1 MNKIFKL
8 ITSISFLFF
17 SINAALSEENFFNEA
32 LKMYQNEK
40 YEDAR
45 FMLERNIVFNPK
57 DAKSYLYLAKIYNH
71 EEDQN
76 KEEYNLETTL
86 LIEPNNEE
94 AILMLMKI
102 ALKKSN
108 YSKVN
113 DLSQTFI
120 KVCKKLC
127 DENNEIQ
134 KSLKNIEPAT
144 MSLDQNLNKILIID
158 FGSQFTQLI
167 ARRIREL
174 GVFSEIVSHKKI
186 KIKHIDKSI
195 KGIILS
201 GGPLNV
207 YEINKYSF
215 DKKIINLSIPILG
228 ICFGHQI
235 LSKLNGGRVK
245 QSKHREF
252 GLANIY
258 KKNESLLIKNFFNKQ
273 KSKKVW
279 MSHADQVSK
288 LPKNFKVIA
297 SSTNSKFAIVENKL
311 NKFYGIQFH
320 PEVTHTENGK
330 KLISNFI
337 FLICKIKR
345 NWSSKDQKIQLIKE
359 VKDQVGSEKV
369 ICALSGGVDSSV
381 VAQLLNKAI
390 GKKLYCIFVNTG
402 LLRKNEEVQVVQT
415 FKKRLKINLIYVNA
429 EKEFLKKLHNVSD
442 PEKKRKIIGN
452 LFIKIFERYAKKIK
466 NVKFLAQGTLYP
478 DLIESRSVTGSQTSK
493 IKSHHNVGG
502 LPKKMKLKLVEP
514 LKFLFKDEVRK
525 LGLELNLNK
534 DIISRHP
541 FPGPGLAIR
550 MPGLITNEKIK
561 ILKEADYYFIQ
572 ALRDHGLYHK
582 IWQAYAAL
590 LPVKTVGVM
599 GDNRTY
605 EYLCLLRAITSE
617 DGMTADF
624 YEFKKSFMET
634 ISNKIVN
641 SIRGINRVVYDITS
655 KPPSTIELE

>member
-1 MNKIFKL
+1 
-8 ITSISFLFF
+8 
-17 SINAALSEENFFNEA
+17 
-32 LKMYQNEK
+32 
-40 YEDAR
+40 
-45 FMLERNIVFNPK
+45 
-57 DAKSYLYLAKIYNH
+57 
-71 EEDQN
+71 
-76 KEEYNLETTL
+76 
-86 LIEPNNEE
+86 
-94 AILMLMKI
+94 
-102 ALKKSN
+102 
-108 YSKVN
+108 
-113 DLSQTFI
+113 
-120 KVCKKLC
+120 
-127 DENNEIQ
+127 
-134 KSLKNIEPAT
+134 
-144 MSLDQNLNKILIID
+144 MSLEKSTDKILIID

-174 GVFSEIVSHKKI
+174 GVFSEIISHKKI
-186 KIKHIDKSI
+186 KNKDNNNYV

-215 DKKIINLSIPILG
+215 DKKIIEKGIPVLG

-235 LSKLNGGRVK
+235 LSKVNGGKVK

-252 GLANIY
+252 GLANINK
-258 KKNESLLIKNFFNKQ
+258 KKNSLLTKKFFNNK
-273 KSKKVW
+273 KKTKVW

-288 LPKNFKVIA
+288 LPKNFNVVA
-297 SSTNSKFAIVENKL
+297 STNNSRFAIIENKKKKL
-311 NKFYGIQFH
+311 YGVQFH
-320 PEVTHTENGK
+320 PEVTHTDNGK
-330 KLISNFI
+330 VLIKNFL
-337 FLICKIKR
+337 FSICKIKK
-345 NWSSKDQKIQLIKE
+345 NWSPKDQKMKLIKNIR
-359 VKDQVGSEKV
+359 DQVGVNKV

-402 LLRKNEEVQVVQT
+402 MLRKNEEKQVVET
-415 FKKRLKINLIYVNA
+415 FKKKLKINLIYVNA
-429 EKEFLKKLHNVSD
+429 EKEFIKRLTNISD

-466 NVKFLAQGTLYP
+466 DVKFLAQGTLYP
-478 DLIESRSVTGSQTSK
+478 DIIESKSVTGSKTSK

-502 LPKKMKLKLVEP
+502 LPEKMKLKLVEP

-525 LGLELNLNK
+525 LGLELNLSK
-534 DIISRHP
+534 EIISRHP

-550 MPGLITNEKIK
+550 MPGFITKEKIN
-561 ILKEADYYFIQ
+561 ILKEADHYFIQ
-572 ALRDHGLYHK
+572 ALKHHGLYDK

-624 YEFKKSFMET
+624 YEFKKSF
-634 ISNKIVN
+634 IQKVSNKIVN

>member
-1 MNKIFKL
+1 
-8 ITSISFLFF
+8 
-17 SINAALSEENFFNEA
+17 
-32 LKMYQNEK
+32 
-40 YEDAR
+40 
-45 FMLERNIVFNPK
+45 
-57 DAKSYLYLAKIYNH
+57 
-71 EEDQN
+71 
-76 KEEYNLETTL
+76 
-86 LIEPNNEE
+86 
-94 AILMLMKI
+94 
-102 ALKKSN
+102 
-108 YSKVN
+108 
-113 DLSQTFI
+113 
-120 KVCKKLC
+120 
-127 DENNEIQ
+127 
-134 KSLKNIEPAT
+134 
-144 MSLDQNLNKILIID
+144 MSLDFNLDKILIID
-158 FGSQFTQLI
+158 FGSQYTQLI

-174 GVFSEIVSHKKI
+174 GVFSELVSHKKI
-186 KIKHIDKSI
+186 RCSHINKNI

-207 YEINKYSF
+207 YQLNKNTF
-215 DKKIINLSIPILG
+215 DKKILNLGIPILG

-235 LSKLNGGRVK
+235 LSKFNGGRVK

-252 GLANIY
+252 GLAKIF
-258 KKNESLLIKNFFNKQ
+258 KKNNSLLVKNFFY
-273 KSKKVW
+273 KKKPNQVW

-288 LPKNFKVIA
+288 LPKTFKVIA
-297 SSTNSKFAIVENKL
+297 SSDNSRFAIVESKQEN
-311 NKFYGIQFH
+311 FFGVQFH

-330 KLISNFI
+330 KIISNFI
-337 FLICKIKR
+337 FIVCKIKK
-345 NWSSKDQKIQLIKE
+345 NWSSKDQKIKLIKE
-359 VKDQVGSEKV
+359 VRDQIGSNKV

-381 VAQLLNKAI
+381 VSQLLNKAI

-402 LLRKNEEVQVVQT
+402 LLRKNEEIQVIKT
-415 FKKRLKINLIYVNA
+415 FKKKLNINLIYVNA
-429 EKEFLKKLHNVSD
+429 EKEFLSKLKNISN

-478 DLIESRSVTGSQTSK
+478 DLIESKSVTGSQTSK

-502 LPKKMKLKLVEP
+502 LPKKMNLKLVEP

-525 LGLELNLNK
+525 LGLELNLSK
-534 DIISRHP
+534 EIISRHP

-550 MPGLITNEKIK
+550 IPGIITKEKIN
-561 ILKEADYYFIQ
+561 ILKEADHYFIH
-572 ALRDHGLYHK
+572 ALREHNLYHK

-624 YEFKKSFMET
+624 YEFKKSFIQE

>member
-1 MNKIFKL
+1 
-8 ITSISFLFF
+8 
-17 SINAALSEENFFNEA
+17 
-32 LKMYQNEK
+32 
-40 YEDAR
+40 
-45 FMLERNIVFNPK
+45 
-57 DAKSYLYLAKIYNH
+57 
-71 EEDQN
+71 
-76 KEEYNLETTL
+76 
-86 LIEPNNEE
+86 
-94 AILMLMKI
+94 
-102 ALKKSN
+102 
-108 YSKVN
+108 
-113 DLSQTFI
+113 
-120 KVCKKLC
+120 
-127 DENNEIQ
+127 
-134 KSLKNIEPAT
+134 
-144 MSLDQNLNKILIID
+144 MSLDQNLDKILIID

-174 GVFSEIVSHKKI
+174 SIFSEIVSHKKI
-186 KIKHIDKSI
+186 RVKDINQSI

-207 YEINKYSF
+207 YQISKYTF
-215 DKKIINLSIPILG
+215 NEKILNLNIPILG

-258 KKNESLLIKNFFNKQ
+258 RKNNSLLTNNFFTNK
-273 KSKKVW
+273 KFKRVW

-297 SSTNSKFAIVENKL
+297 SSDNSKFAIIENKIRKL
-311 NKFYGIQFH
+311 YGVQFH
-320 PEVTHTENGK
+320 PEVTHTKNGK
-330 KLISNFI
+330 KIISNFI
-337 FLICKIKR
+337 FLICKIKK
-345 NWSSKDQKIQLIKE
+345 NWSPKDQKIKLINNIK
-359 VKDQVGSEKV
+359 KQVGSSKV

-402 LLRKNEEVQVVQT
+402 LLRKNEENQVINT
-415 FKKRLKINLIYVNA
+415 FKKKLKINLIYVNA
-429 EKEFLKKLHNVSD
+429 EKEFLKKLNNVSD

-452 LFIKIFERYAKKIK
+452 HFIKIFESYAKKIK

-478 DLIESRSVTGSQTSK
+478 DLIESKSVTGSERTK

-502 LPKKMKLKLVEP
+502 LPKKMKLKLIEP

-534 DIISRHP
+534 SIISRHP

-550 MPGLITNEKIK
+550 IPGLITKEKIK
-561 ILKEADYYFIQ
+561 ILKDADYYFIK
-572 ALRDHGLYHK
+572 ALKDHGFYDK

-605 EYLCLLRAITSE
+605 EYICLLRAITSK

-624 YEFKKSFMET
+624 YDFKKSFMQT

>member
-1 MNKIFKL
+1 
-8 ITSISFLFF
+8 
-17 SINAALSEENFFNEA
+17 
-32 LKMYQNEK
+32 
-40 YEDAR
+40 
-45 FMLERNIVFNPK
+45 
-57 DAKSYLYLAKIYNH
+57 
-71 EEDQN
+71 
-76 KEEYNLETTL
+76 
-86 LIEPNNEE
+86 
-94 AILMLMKI
+94 
-102 ALKKSN
+102 
-108 YSKVN
+108 
-113 DLSQTFI
+113 
-120 KVCKKLC
+120 
-127 DENNEIQ
+127 
-134 KSLKNIEPAT
+134 
-144 MSLDQNLNKILIID
+144 MSLDKSLDKILIID

-174 GVFSEIVSHKKI
+174 GVFSEIISHKKI
-186 KIKHIDKSI
+186 KNKNINTSI

-207 YEINKYSF
+207 YQINKYSF
-215 DKKIINLSIPILG
+215 DKKIIENQIPILG

-235 LSKLNGGRVK
+235 LSKLNGGKVK
-245 QSKHREF
+245 QSKYREF

-258 KKNESLLIKNFFNKQ
+258 KKRESILIKNFFDNRNTN
-273 KSKKVW
+273 KVW

-288 LPKNFKVIA
+288 LPKNFNVIA
-297 SSTNSKFAIVENKL
+297 SSHNSKFAIIENKKK
-311 NKFYGIQFH
+311 NFYGVQFH

-330 KLISNFI
+330 ILIKNFI
-337 FLICKIKR
+337 FLICKIKK
-345 NWSSKDQKIQLIKE
+345 NWSSKDQKFKLIKE
-359 VKDQVGSEKV
+359 IRELVGKNKV
-369 ICALSGGVDSSV
+369 LCALSGGVDSSV

-390 GKKLYCIFVNTG
+390 GKSLYCIFVNTG
-402 LLRKNEEVQVVQT
+402 LLRKNEETQVIKT
-415 FKKRLKINLIYVNA
+415 FKTKLKINLIYVNA
-429 EKEFLKKLHNVSD
+429 EKEFLKKLNNVSD

-452 LFIKIFERYAKKIK
+452 LFIKIFERYAKKIR

-478 DLIESRSVTGSQTSK
+478 DLIESKSVTGSQTSK

-525 LGLELNLNK
+525 LGLELNLSK
-534 DIISRHP
+534 EIISRHP

-550 MPGLITNEKIK
+550 MPGIITREKIK
-561 ILKEADYYFIQ
+561 ILKEADYYFIE
-572 ALRDHGLYHK
+572 ALKNQNLYNK

-624 YEFKKSFMET
+624 YDFKKTFIQM

-641 SIRGINRVVYDITS
+641 SIRGINRVVYDVTS

>member
-1 MNKIFKL
+1 
-8 ITSISFLFF
+8 
-17 SINAALSEENFFNEA
+17 
-32 LKMYQNEK
+32 
-40 YEDAR
+40 
-45 FMLERNIVFNPK
+45 
-57 DAKSYLYLAKIYNH
+57 
-71 EEDQN
+71 
-76 KEEYNLETTL
+76 
-86 LIEPNNEE
+86 
-94 AILMLMKI
+94 
-102 ALKKSN
+102 
-108 YSKVN
+108 
-113 DLSQTFI
+113 
-120 KVCKKLC
+120 
-127 DENNEIQ
+127 
-134 KSLKNIEPAT
+134 
-144 MSLDQNLNKILIID
+144 MSLDKNLDKILIID

-174 GVFSEIVSHKKI
+174 GVFSEIISHKKI
-186 KIKHIDKSI
+186 KINDIDKST

-207 YEINKYSF
+207 YQIKKYSF
-215 DKKIINLSIPILG
+215 DKKILELNTPILG

-235 LSKLNGGRVK
+235 LSKLNGGKVK

-258 KKNESLLIKNFFNKQ
+258 KKSNSLLTNRFFSNK
-273 KSKKVW
+273 KFTKVW

-288 LPKNFKVIA
+288 LPKNFSIIA
-297 SSTNSKFAIVENKL
+297 SSTNSKYAIVENRFK
-311 NKFYGIQFH
+311 KFYGVQFH
-320 PEVTHTENGK
+320 PEVTHTQKGK
-330 KLISNFI
+330 ILLSNFI
-337 FLICKIKR
+337 FSICKIKK
-345 NWSSKDQKIQLIKE
+345 NWSSKDQKKQLIEE
-359 VKDQVGSEKV
+359 VKDIVGLNKV

-402 LLRKNEEVQVVQT
+402 LLRKNEEKQVVQT

-429 EKEFLKKLHNVSD
+429 EREFLKNLKNISD
-442 PEKKRKIIGN
+442 PEKKRKIIGK

-478 DLIESRSVTGSQTSK
+478 DLIESKSVTGSQTSK

-514 LKFLFKDEVRK
+514 LKYLFKDEVRK
-525 LGLELNLNK
+525 LGIELNLSN

-550 MPGLITNEKIK
+550 MPGIITNEKIK
-561 ILKEADYYFIQ
+561 ILKQADFYFIQ
-572 ALRDHGLYHK
+572 GLKEYGLYNK

-605 EYLCLLRAITSE
+605 EYVCLLRAITSE

-624 YEFKKSFMET
+624 YPFKKSFLQF

-641 SIRGINRVVYDITS
+641 SIRGINRVVYDVTS

>member
-1 MNKIFKL
+1 
-8 ITSISFLFF
+8 
-17 SINAALSEENFFNEA
+17 
-32 LKMYQNEK
+32 
-40 YEDAR
+40 
-45 FMLERNIVFNPK
+45 
-57 DAKSYLYLAKIYNH
+57 
-71 EEDQN
+71 
-76 KEEYNLETTL
+76 
-86 LIEPNNEE
+86 
-94 AILMLMKI
+94 
-102 ALKKSN
+102 
-108 YSKVN
+108 
-113 DLSQTFI
+113 
-120 KVCKKLC
+120 
-127 DENNEIQ
+127 
-134 KSLKNIEPAT
+134 
-144 MSLDQNLNKILIID
+144 MSLDQNLDKVVIID

-186 KIKHIDKSI
+186 KTSGINQSV

-207 YEINKYSF
+207 YQINKYSF
-215 DKKIINLSIPILG
+215 DKKILELNIPILG

-235 LSKLNGGRVK
+235 LSKLNGGRVR

-252 GLANIY
+252 GLANIF
-258 KKNESLLIKNFFNKQ
+258 KKRDSLLTKNFYGV
-273 KSKKVW
+273 KKTKEVW

-288 LPKNFKVIA
+288 LPKNFQVIA
-297 SSTNSKFAIVENKL
+297 SSTNSKYAIVENKL
-311 NKFYGIQFH
+311 KKYYGVQFH

-330 KLISNFI
+330 KLISNFV
-337 FLICKIKR
+337 FLICKIKK
-345 NWSSKDQKIQLIKE
+345 NWSSKDQKIKLINE
-359 VKDQVGSEKV
+359 VRDQVGSHKV

-402 LLRKNEEVQVVQT
+402 LLRKDEETQVVKT
-415 FKKRLKINLIYVNA
+415 FKKRLKMNLIYVNA
-429 EKEFLKKLHNVSD
+429 ENEFLGKLKNVPD

-466 NVKFLAQGTLYP
+466 DVKFLAQGTLYP
-478 DLIESRSVTGSQTSK
+478 DLIESKSVTGSQTSK

-502 LPKKMKLKLVEP
+502 LPKKMNLKLVEP

-525 LGLELNLNK
+525 LGLELKLSK
-534 DIISRHP
+534 EIISRHP

-550 MPGLITNEKIK
+550 MPGNITNEKIK

-572 ALRDHGLYHK
+572 ALKDHGLYHK

-624 YEFKKSFMET
+624 FEFRKSFMQT

-641 SIRGINRVVYDITS
+641 SIRGINRVVYDVTS

>member
-1 MNKIFKL
+1 
-8 ITSISFLFF
+8 
-17 SINAALSEENFFNEA
+17 
-32 LKMYQNEK
+32 
-40 YEDAR
+40 
-45 FMLERNIVFNPK
+45 
-57 DAKSYLYLAKIYNH
+57 
-71 EEDQN
+71 
-76 KEEYNLETTL
+76 
-86 LIEPNNEE
+86 
-94 AILMLMKI
+94 
-102 ALKKSN
+102 
-108 YSKVN
+108 
-113 DLSQTFI
+113 
-120 KVCKKLC
+120 
-127 DENNEIQ
+127 
-134 KSLKNIEPAT
+134 
-144 MSLDQNLNKILIID
+144 MSLDQNLDKVVIID

-186 KIKHIDKSI
+186 KTSGINQSVR
-195 KGIILS
+195 GIILS

-207 YEINKYSF
+207 YQINKYSF
-215 DKKIINLSIPILG
+215 DKKILELNIPILG

-235 LSKLNGGRVK
+235 LSKLSGGRVR

-252 GLANIY
+252 GLANIF
-258 KKNESLLIKNFFNKQ
+258 KKRDSLLTKNFYGV
-273 KSKKVW
+273 KKTKEVW

-288 LPKNFKVIA
+288 LPKNFQVIA
-297 SSTNSKFAIVENKL
+297 SSTNSKYAIVENKL
-311 NKFYGIQFH
+311 KKYYGVQFH

-330 KLISNFI
+330 KLISNFV
-337 FLICKIKR
+337 FLICKIKK
-345 NWSSKDQKIQLIKE
+345 NWSSKDQKIKLINE
-359 VKDQVGSEKV
+359 VRDQVGSHKV

-402 LLRKNEEVQVVQT
+402 LLRKDEETQVVQT
-415 FKKRLKINLIYVNA
+415 FKKRLKMNLIYVNA
-429 EKEFLKKLHNVSD
+429 ENEFLGKLKNVPD

-466 NVKFLAQGTLYP
+466 DVKFLAQGTLYP
-478 DLIESRSVTGSQTSK
+478 DLIESKSVTGSQTSK

-502 LPKKMKLKLVEP
+502 LPKKMNLKLVEP

-525 LGLELNLNK
+525 LGLELKLSK
-534 DIISRHP
+534 EIISRHP

-550 MPGLITNEKIK
+550 MPGNITNEKIK

-572 ALRDHGLYHK
+572 ALKDHGLYHK

-624 YEFKKSFMET
+624 FEFRKSFMQT

-641 SIRGINRVVYDITS
+641 SIRGINRVVYDVTS

>member
-1 MNKIFKL
+1 
-8 ITSISFLFF
+8 
-17 SINAALSEENFFNEA
+17 
-32 LKMYQNEK
+32 
-40 YEDAR
+40 
-45 FMLERNIVFNPK
+45 
-57 DAKSYLYLAKIYNH
+57 
-71 EEDQN
+71 
-76 KEEYNLETTL
+76 
-86 LIEPNNEE
+86 
-94 AILMLMKI
+94 
-102 ALKKSN
+102 
-108 YSKVN
+108 
-113 DLSQTFI
+113 
-120 KVCKKLC
+120 
-127 DENNEIQ
+127 
-134 KSLKNIEPAT
+134 
-144 MSLDQNLNKILIID
+144 MSLDQNLNKILIVD

-167 ARRIREL
+167 ARRVREL
-174 GVFSEIVSHKKI
+174 GIFSEIISHKKI
-186 KIKHIDKSI
+186 KSKDINYSV

-207 YEINKYSF
+207 YQINKYSF
-215 DKKIINLSIPILG
+215 DKRIIQKGVPVLG

-235 LSKLNGGRVK
+235 ISKLNGGKVK
-245 QSKHREF
+245 QSKYREF
-252 GLANIY
+252 GLANIS
-258 KKNESLLIKNFFNKQ
+258 KKNNSLLIKNLFK
-273 KSKKVW
+273 KKKIIKVW

-297 SSTNSKFAIVENKL
+297 SSENSKFAVVENKL
-311 NKFYGIQFH
+311 KNYYGVQFH

-337 FLICKIKR
+337 FLICKMKK
-345 NWSSKDQKIQLIKE
+345 NWSSKDQKIKLIKD
-359 VKDQVGSEKV
+359 VKEMVGNNKV

-390 GKKLYCIFVNTG
+390 GKKLHCIFVNTG
-402 LLRKNEEVQVVQT
+402 LLRKDEEKQVVAT
-415 FKKRLKINLIYVNA
+415 FKKRLKINLTYVNA
-429 EKEFLKKLHNVSD
+429 EKEFIRKLSNISD

-525 LGLELNLNK
+525 LGLELNLSRE
-534 DIISRHP
+534 IISRHP

-550 MPGLITNEKIK
+550 MPGIITKEKIN
-561 ILKEADYYFIQ
+561 ILKEADHYFIQ
-572 ALRDHGLYHK
+572 ALRDHNLYHK

-624 YEFKKSFMET
+624 YEFKKSFIQE